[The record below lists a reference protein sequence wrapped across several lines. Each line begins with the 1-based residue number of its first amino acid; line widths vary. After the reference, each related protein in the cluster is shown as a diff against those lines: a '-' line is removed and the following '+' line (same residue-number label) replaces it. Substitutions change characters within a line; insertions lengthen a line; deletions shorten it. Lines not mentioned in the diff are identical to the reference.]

1 MLNITTIK
9 NILSIGEGDKFL
21 PVKNVMMKI
30 EASIAKQ
37 EVKAMEKQTRIMT
50 EDSKYIQQHLAN
62 ERTYL
67 AWIRTAIAITG
78 IGFLIINLHIKSS
91 FRSLPNIAVQGIG
104 ALSVLAGIS
113 TIIFSTISYFQK
125 AKQINEQTFRTSRPL
140 ILFLSILMLLVLS
153 MFGVYFFAV
162 LL

>member
-125 AKQINEQTFRTSRPL
+125 AKQINEQTFRTSS
-140 ILFLSILMLLVLS
+140 LSILMLLVLS